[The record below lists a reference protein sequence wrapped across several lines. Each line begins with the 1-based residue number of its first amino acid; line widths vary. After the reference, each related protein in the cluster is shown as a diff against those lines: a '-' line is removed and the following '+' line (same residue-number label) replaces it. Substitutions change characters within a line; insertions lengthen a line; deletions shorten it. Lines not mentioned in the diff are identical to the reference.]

1 MSINAFFTLSWIESL
16 RHRWLGRAAALTGM
30 ALLLVACAAP
40 PPPPPPPP
48 RLEAPTAA
56 VAFDAAIDFAVD
68 DLLSQAQRLP
78 DFKPPEKSMVES
90 MMQKDKPPVRAK
102 FVVDVAVDGQTGQQ
116 TAATR
121 FLDSRLLA
129 RAQAKFPQFEVVAL
143 PATMLVGKGLTSERY
158 LLAVTLSPLAKQ
170 GTETQ
175 MRYRINLS
183 MTDLHSGFVLAQAG
197 ATATAAGVDSTPTSF
212 YQDSPSLLR
221 DRIVEGQIRTAEAPA
236 GAEADAVYVASLTV
250 SALIGEGAR
259 LYDAGQFEESLRL
272 YEAAVARPDGKQQRV
287 FNGLYLTNKQLGRAE
302 AAEKAFGSI
311 VALGLSTNSL
321 SFKFL
326 FKPGSTD
333 FLADPKI
340 SAPYDMWLRV
350 LAKEIAGSAHC
361 VSVLGHSS
369 HTGSEQFNERLSL
382 SRAASMQRKLEA
394 ASTVLVGRLQSVGMG
409 FRENLI
415 GSGTDDLSDALD
427 RRVEFRVRSCQ

>member
-1 MSINAFFTLSWIESL
+1 MNAFFSLSHPTSPCS
-16 RHRWLGRAAALTGM
+16 RWLGRTAVLTAM
-30 ALLLVACAAP
+30 ALILLACAAP
-40 PPPPPPPP
+40 PPPPPQ

-90 MMQKDKPPVRAK
+90 MLQKDKPPVRSK
-102 FVVDVAVDGQTGQQ
+102 FVVDVAVDSQTGQQ
-116 TAATR
+116 TAGTR
-121 FLDSRLLA
+121 FLDSRLLL

-143 PATMLVGKGLTSERY
+143 PASLQPGKGLTNERY
-158 LLAVTLSPLAKQ
+158 LLAATLSPMEKQ
-170 GTETQ
+170 GTDAQ

-183 MTDLHSGFVLAQAG
+183 LTDLRSGFVLAQAG
-197 ATATAAGVDSTPTSF
+197 ANATATGVDTTPTSF
-212 YQDSPSLLR
+212 YQDSPSLVR
-221 DRIVEGQIRTAEAPA
+221 DRIVEGQIRTAEARA

-287 FNGLYLTNKQLGRAE
+287 FNGLYLTNKQLGHNE
-302 AAEKAFGSI
+302 AAEQAFGSI

-326 FKPGSTD
+326 FKPATTD

-350 LAKEIAGSAHC
+350 LAREIASSVHC
-361 VSVLGHSS
+361 VTVLGHSS
-369 HTGSEQFNERLSL
+369 HTGSEQVNDRLSL
-382 SRAASMQRKLEA
+382 ARAASMQRKLEA
-394 ASTVLVGRLQSVGMG
+394 SAPTLVGRLQSVGMG

-415 GSGTDDLSDALD
+415 GTGTDDLRDALD
-427 RRVEFRVRSCQ
+427 RRVEFRVRACQ

>member
-1 MSINAFFTLSWIESL
+1 MNVFNSL
-16 RHRWLGRAAALTGM
+16 HFGRQPSRWAGRVSALLGV
-30 ALLLVACAAP
+30 ALLLLACAAP
-40 PPPPPPPP
+40 PPPPPQ
-48 RLEAPTAA
+48 RLQAPTAA
-56 VAFDAAIDFAVD
+56 VAFDSAIDFAVD

-78 DFKPPEKSMVES
+78 DFRPPEKSLVES
-90 MMQKDKPPVRAK
+90 VLQKDKPVPRSK
-102 FVVDVAVDGQTGQQ
+102 FVVDVAVDSQTGQQ
-116 TAATR
+116 TTATR

-129 RAQAKFPQFEVVAL
+129 RARAKFPQFEVTAL
-143 PATMLVGKGLTSERY
+143 PASVQAGKGLTAERY
-158 LLAVTLSPLAKQ
+158 LLAATLSPTGAAE
-170 GTETQ
+170 GA

-183 MTDLHSGFVLAQAG
+183 LTDLRSGFVLAQAG
-197 ATATAAGVDSTPTSF
+197 ATATAAGVDATPTSF

-221 DRIVEGQIRTAEAPA
+221 DRIVEGQIRTAEARA

-259 LYDAGQFEESLRL
+259 LYDAGQFEESLRV

-287 FNGLYLTNKQLGRAE
+287 FNGLYLTNKQLGRNE
-302 AAEKAFGSI
+302 AAEQAFGSI
-311 VALGLSTNSL
+311 VALGLITNSL

-326 FKPGSTD
+326 FKPATTD

-350 LAKEIAGSAHC
+350 LAREIASSSHC
-361 VSVLGHSS
+361 VTVLGHSS
-369 HTGSEQFNERLSL
+369 RTGSEQVNDRLSL
-382 SRAASMQRKLEA
+382 ARASTMQRRLEGSA
-394 ASTVLVGRLQSVGMG
+394 PTLVGRLQSVGMG

-415 GSGTDDLSDALD
+415 GTGSDDLRDALD